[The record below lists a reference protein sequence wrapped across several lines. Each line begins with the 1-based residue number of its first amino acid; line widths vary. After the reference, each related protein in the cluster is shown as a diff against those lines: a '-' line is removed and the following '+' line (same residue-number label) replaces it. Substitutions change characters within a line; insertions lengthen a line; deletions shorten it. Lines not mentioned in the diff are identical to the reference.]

1 MRIFIKNKIMS
12 LRGSST
18 ATDDSGAPVYQ
29 IVGKVFSI
37 TRKKRICSLNGF
49 TLYTVRNKFFNFF
62 FHKAI
67 IKDGDGNKVAYVRN
81 TFSFRN
87 KYKVSGYHDEIT
99 IDGEFLSFNMT
110 IAKNGTPIG
119 MIHRDFNL
127 VRDCFILDSD
137 DENMPFLVAL
147 VIAIDNIVDD
157 TNNS

>member
-1 MRIFIKNKIMS
+1 MRIFIKNKIMT

-18 ATDDSGAPVYQ
+18 ATDDTGAPVYE
-29 IVGKVFSI
+29 IAGKFFSF
-37 TRKKRICSLNGF
+37 THKKFIRSLTGY

-67 IKDGDGNKVAYVRN
+67 IKDGEGNKVAYVRN
-81 TFSFRN
+81 TFGFRN
-87 KYKVSGYHDEIT
+87 RYKVSGYHDEIT

-110 IAKNGTPIG
+110 IARNGVPIG
-119 MIHRDFNL
+119 TIHRDFNL
-127 VRDCFILDSD
+127 VRDSFILDSD

-157 TNNS
+157 ISNS